1 MPSKNLEKLSSKDK
15 LSLKLDKLANLYN
28 NTRNHK
34 YKLEWNKIIIYTSI
48 RKKVLIC
55 NFM

>member
-34 YKLEWNKIIIYTSI
+34 YKLEWNKIINLYFY
-48 RKKVLIC
+48 KKKSS
-55 NFM
+55 NM